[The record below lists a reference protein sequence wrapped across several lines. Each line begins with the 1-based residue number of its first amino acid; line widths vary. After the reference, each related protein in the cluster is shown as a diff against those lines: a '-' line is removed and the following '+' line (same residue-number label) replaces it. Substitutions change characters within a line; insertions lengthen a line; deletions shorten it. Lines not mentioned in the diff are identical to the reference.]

1 MGRGRIGVRAAL
13 AALAVGAVHWCCSRN
28 GAETMEI
35 ITSGAPPF
43 EAELEHLLVF
53 TTKGGDLLSSGTAG
67 ALNEALGGE
76 LAPLVEA
83 DELVGRRGEIVVLHT
98 LGRIPA
104 RRVLLAGIGDPD
116 QAELDDLRNTA
127 ASAARRA
134 REIAGGSLGVAID
147 GEVCGWSREELGSTV
162 AEGLEM
168 GLYRFNRHQA
178 PTKTEHTLDSAAL
191 YGSGPEAIARGVR
204 EGGSL
209 AGAANFARDLANEPS
224 NLLTPTE
231 LAARAEAWAGEHGV
245 EIEIL
250 DEAAAAELGMGSFL
264 GVAAGSHQPARF
276 LVLRHR
282 GGGEEPGLGYCGKGI
297 TFDTG
302 GISIKP
308 AANMEAMKQD
318 MSGAAAVVAAMGAI
332 ADLELPLN
340 VTALAP
346 CTENMPGGAAIKPGD
361 LLTAMNGTTIEVINT
376 DAEGRLVLADAL
388 SYANHLGLLPLI
400 DVATLTGACAVAL
413 GDVATGVMAN
423 DDDLAREV
431 IDAGNTAGE
440 KFWQLPMFREYD
452 EQIRS
457 QVADVK
463 NTGGRLAGAI
473 TAAKFLAKFA
483 GDTPWAHLDMAGT
496 DDASK
501 ARGVFVKGATGIP
514 VRSLVRFA
522 QMRAKGDRT

>member
-1 MGRGRIGVRAAL
+1 MDI
-13 AALAVGAVHWCCSRN
+13 
-28 GAETMEI
+28 T
-35 ITSGAPPF
+35 TSGAAPL
-43 EAELEHLLVF
+43 EAELDHLIVF
-53 TTKGGDLLSSGTAG
+53 TTKGGELITSGTAG
-67 ALNEALGGE
+67 ALNDALDGG
-76 LAPLVEA
+76 LAPLA
-83 DELVGRRGEIVVLHT
+83 DCGELSGARSETVLLHT
-98 LGRIPA
+98 FGRIPA
-104 RRVLLAGIGDPD
+104 GRVVLAGIGAPE
-116 QAELDDLRNTA
+116 QAELDDVRNA
-127 ASAARRA
+127 AARAARRA
-134 REIAGGSLGVAID
+134 RAIAGGTLGVAVD
-147 GEVCGWSREELGSTV
+147 GEGCGWTREQLGSAI
-162 AEGLEM
+162 AEGLEL
-168 GLYRFNRHQA
+168 GLYRFDRHKTPGGA
-178 PTKTEHTLDSAAL
+178 PDKAPNSLSAAVL
-191 YGSGPEAIARGVR
+191 YGSEPAALARGVAQGR
-204 EGGSL
+204 AL

-231 LAARAEAWAGEHGV
+231 LAARAEAWAGGHGV

-250 DEAAAAELGMGSFL
+250 DEAAARELGMGSFL

-282 GGGEEPGLGYCGKGI
+282 GGGDQPGIGYCGKGI

-332 ADLELPLN
+332 ADLNLPLN

-388 SYANHLGLLPLI
+388 SYANHLGLSPLI

-423 DDDLAREV
+423 DDGLAQEV
-431 IDAGNTAGE
+431 IEAGKAAGE
-440 KFWQLPMFREYD
+440 KFWQLPMFSEYD

-483 GDTPWAHLDMAGT
+483 GGTPWAHLDMAGT
-496 DDASK
+496 DDASQT
-501 ARGVFVKGATGIP
+501 RGVFVKGATGIP

-522 QMRAKGDRT
+522 QARAEEDGA

>member
-1 MGRGRIGVRAAL
+1 MDIAT
-13 AALAVGAVHWCCSRN
+13 N
-28 GAETMEI
+28 G
-35 ITSGAPPF
+35 GAPL
-43 EAELEHLLVF
+43 EAELDHLIIF
-53 TTKGGDLLSSGTAG
+53 TTKGDDLISSGTAG
-67 ALNEALGGE
+67 ALNEALDGG
-76 LAPLVEA
+76 LAPLVESG
-83 DELVGRRGEIVVLHT
+83 ELEGGRSETVLLHT
-98 LGRIPA
+98 FDRVPAGR
-104 RRVLLAGIGDPD
+104 VVLAGIGEPERA
-116 QAELDDLRNTA
+116 QLDDVRNA
-127 ASAARRA
+127 AARAARRA
-134 REIAGGSLGVAID
+134 REIGGGTLGVAVD
-147 GEVCGWSREELGSTV
+147 GEGCGWTREELGSAI
-162 AEGLEM
+162 AEGLEL
-168 GLYRFNRHQA
+168 GLYRFDRHQT
-178 PTKTEHTLDSAAL
+178 PTKTPNTLEAATL
-191 YGSGPEAIARGVR
+191 YGSEPGAIARGVA
-204 EGGSL
+204 EGRAL

-224 NLLTPTE
+224 NVLTPTE
-231 LAARAEAWAGEHGV
+231 LAARAEAWAGAHGV

-250 DEAAAAELGMGSFL
+250 DEAAARELGMGSFL

-276 LVLRHR
+276 LILRHR

-318 MSGAAAVVAAMGAI
+318 MSGAAAVVASMGAI
-332 ADLELPLN
+332 ADLGLPVN

-388 SYANHLGLLPLI
+388 SYANHLGLTPLI

-423 DDDLAREV
+423 DDELAREV
-431 IDAGNTAGE
+431 IDAGKAAGE
-440 KFWQLPMFREYD
+440 KFWQLPMFSEYE

-501 ARGVFVKGATGIP
+501 TKGVFVKGATGIP

-522 QMRAKGDRT
+522 QTRAAASEGNGS

>member
-1 MGRGRIGVRAAL
+1 MDISASGQPALEAVADHLLIFATKDDDILEGGALRQFNDALDGGLAPLVKSGELSGTVNETVVVHTFGRTEAPRVVIAGLGPAEKMGLDEIRHAA
-13 AALAVGAVHWCCSRN
+13 AN
-28 GAETMEI
+28 GARRAR
-35 ITSGAPPF
+35 S
-43 EAELEHLLVF
+43 
-53 TTKGGDLLSSGTAG
+53 LSSGT
-67 ALNEALGGE
+67 
-76 LAPLVEA
+76 LAVAVDGKECGFTT
-83 DELVGRRGEIVVLHT
+83 D
-98 LGRIPA
+98 
-104 RRVLLAGIGDPD
+104 
-116 QAELDDLRNTA
+116 
-127 ASAARRA
+127 
-134 REIAGGSLGVAID
+134 EIAGAI
-147 GEVCGWSREELGSTV
+147 T
-162 AEGLEM
+162 EGLDL
-168 GLYRFNRHQA
+168 GLYRFDRHQTPKKA
-178 PTKTEHTLDSAAL
+178 PNVLERASLH
-191 YGSGPEAIARGVR
+191 SGDVAGLEAGIAHGR
-204 EGGSL
+204 SL

-231 LAARAEAWAGEHGV
+231 LANRAEAWAAAHDV
-245 EIEIL
+245 EIEVL

-264 GVAAGSHQPARF
+264 GVAKGSHQPARF
-276 LVLRHR
+276 LIMRHR
-282 GGGEEPGLGYCGKGI
+282 GGGDEPGLGYCGKGI

-318 MSGAAAVVAAMGAI
+318 MSGAAAVVAAMGSI
-332 ADLELPLN
+332 ADLKLPIN

-346 CTENMPGGAAIKPGD
+346 CTENMPGGNAIKPGD
-361 LLTAMNGTTIEVINT
+361 VLTAMNGATIEVINT

-388 SYANHLGLLPLI
+388 SYANHLGLSPLI

-423 DDDLAREV
+423 DDDLAAEV
-431 IDAGNTAGE
+431 IAAGKRAGE
-440 KFWQLPMFREYD
+440 KFWQLPMFPEYD

-473 TAAKFLAKFA
+473 TAAKFLARFA

-501 ARGVFVKGATGIP
+501 TRGTQVKGASGVP

-522 QMRAKGDRT
+522 AARAESS

>member
-1 MGRGRIGVRAAL
+1 MDITASGQPAL
-13 AALAVGAVHWCCSRN
+13 
-28 GAETMEI
+28 
-35 ITSGAPPF
+35 
-43 EAELEHLLVF
+43 EADADHLLIF
-53 TTKGGDLLSSGTAG
+53 ATQDDDMLEGG
-67 ALNEALGGE
+67 ALRQLNDALDGG
-76 LAPLVEA
+76 LAPL
-83 DELVGRRGEIVVLHT
+83 
-98 LGRIPA
+98 
-104 RRVLLAGIGDPD
+104 
-116 QAELDDLRNTA
+116 A
-127 ASAARRA
+127 ASGELSGAVAESVVVHSFGRTSAPRIVIAGLGPAAKLGLDEIRHAAATGARRA
-134 REIAGGSLGVAID
+134 RSLASGALAVAVDGEACGFTIEEIAGAI
-147 GEVCGWSREELGSTV
+147 T
-162 AEGLEM
+162 EGLTL
-168 GLYRFNRHQA
+168 GLYRFDRHQTPSKQPNVLERA
-178 PTKTEHTLDSAAL
+178 ALHSEHSAAVET
-191 YGSGPEAIARGVR
+191 GIA
-204 EGGSL
+204 EGRAL

-231 LAARAEAWAGEHGV
+231 LASRAEAWAGEHGV
-245 EIEIL
+245 EIEVM

-264 GVAAGSHQPARF
+264 GVARGSHQPAKF
-276 LVLRHR
+276 LILRHR
-282 GGGEEPGLGYCGKGI
+282 GGADEPGLGYCGKGI

-346 CTENMPGGAAIKPGD
+346 CTENMPGGNAIKPGD
-361 LLTAMNGTTIEVINT
+361 LLTAMNGATIEVINT

-388 SYANHLGLLPLI
+388 SYANHLGLSPLI

-423 DDDLAREV
+423 DDDLAAEV
-431 IDAGNTAGE
+431 IAAGKRAGE
-440 KFWQLPMFREYD
+440 KFWQLPMFPEYD

-473 TAAKFLAKFA
+473 TAAKFLARFA

-501 ARGVFVKGATGIP
+501 TRGTQVKGASGVP

-522 QMRAKGDRT
+522 AARAAAST

>member
-1 MGRGRIGVRAAL
+1 MDIA
-13 AALAVGAVHWCCSRN
+13 
-28 GAETMEI
+28 
-35 ITSGAPPF
+35 TSGLAPL
-43 EAELEHLLVF
+43 EAEVDHLIVF
-53 TTKGGDLLSSGTAG
+53 TTEGDDLLTSGTAG
-67 ALNEALGGE
+67 ALNDALGGG
-76 LAPLVEA
+76 LAPLAESG
-83 DELVGRRGEIVVLHT
+83 ELEGAHNETVLLHT
-98 LGRIPA
+98 LGRVPA
-104 RRVLLAGIGDPD
+104 GRVVLAGLGPPE
-116 QAELDDLRNTA
+116 QLELDHVRNA
-127 ASAARRA
+127 AARAARRA
-134 REIAGGSLGVAID
+134 REIGGGTLGVAVD
-147 GEVCGWSREELGSTV
+147 GEGCGWTREQLGSAI

-168 GLYRFNRHQA
+168 GLYRFDRHQA
-178 PTKTEHTLDSAAL
+178 ATKTPKTLDAATL
-191 YGSGPEAIARGVR
+191 FGSEPGAIGRGVTQGR
-204 EGGSL
+204 AL

-245 EIEIL
+245 DIEIL
-250 DEAAAAELGMGSFL
+250 DEAAARELGMGSFL

-276 LVLRHR
+276 LVMRHR
-282 GGGEEPGLGYCGKGI
+282 GGGDEPGLAYCGKGI

-332 ADLELPLN
+332 ADLNLPLN

-388 SYANHLGLLPLI
+388 SYANHLGLSPLV

-423 DDDLAREV
+423 DDDLAQEV
-431 IDAGNTAGE
+431 IAAGKIAGE
-440 KFWQLPMFREYD
+440 KFWQLPMFSEYD

-501 ARGVFVKGATGIP
+501 TRGVFVKGATGIP
-514 VRSLVRFA
+514 VRSLVRLA
-522 QMRAKGDRT
+522 QTRAEESGS

>member
-1 MGRGRIGVRAAL
+1 MDITASGQPALEAAADHLLIFATKDDDILEGGALRQLNDALDGGL
-13 AALAVGAVHWCCSRN
+13 APLVKSGELSGAVNETVVVHTFGRTEASRVVIAGLGPAEKIGLDEIRHAAAN
-28 GAETMEI
+28 GARRAR
-35 ITSGAPPF
+35 S
-43 EAELEHLLVF
+43 
-53 TTKGGDLLSSGTAG
+53 LSSGT
-67 ALNEALGGE
+67 
-76 LAPLVEA
+76 LAVAVDGKECGFST
-83 DELVGRRGEIVVLHT
+83 D
-98 LGRIPA
+98 
-104 RRVLLAGIGDPD
+104 
-116 QAELDDLRNTA
+116 
-127 ASAARRA
+127 
-134 REIAGGSLGVAID
+134 EIAGAI
-147 GEVCGWSREELGSTV
+147 T
-162 AEGLEM
+162 EGLDL
-168 GLYRFNRHQA
+168 GLYRFDRHQTPKKA
-178 PTKTEHTLDSAAL
+178 PNVLQRGSLHSDNVAAV
-191 YGSGPEAIARGVR
+191 EAGIAHGR
-204 EGGSL
+204 SL

-231 LAARAEAWAGEHGV
+231 LANRAEAWAADHNV
-245 EIEIL
+245 EIEVL

-264 GVAAGSHQPARF
+264 GVAKGSHQPARF
-276 LVLRHR
+276 LIMRHR
-282 GGGEEPGLGYCGKGI
+282 GGGDEPGLGYCGKGI

-318 MSGAAAVVAAMGAI
+318 MSGAAAVVAAMGSI
-332 ADLELPLN
+332 ADLQLPIN

-346 CTENMPGGAAIKPGD
+346 CTENMPGGNAIKPGD
-361 LLTAMNGTTIEVINT
+361 VLTAMNGATIEVINT

-388 SYANHLGLLPLI
+388 SYANHLGLSPLI

-423 DDDLAREV
+423 DDDLAAEV
-431 IDAGNTAGE
+431 IEAGKRAGE
-440 KFWQLPMFREYD
+440 KFWQLPMFPEYD

-473 TAAKFLAKFA
+473 TAAKFLARFA

-501 ARGVFVKGATGIP
+501 TRGTQVKGASGVP

-522 QMRAKGDRT
+522 AARAESS

>member
-1 MGRGRIGVRAAL
+1 MDITASGQPALEAAADHLLIFATKDDDILEGGALRQLNDALDGGL
-13 AALAVGAVHWCCSRN
+13 APLVKSGELSGAVNETVVVHTFGRTEASRVVIAGLGPAEKIGLDEIRHAAAN
-28 GAETMEI
+28 GARRAR
-35 ITSGAPPF
+35 S
-43 EAELEHLLVF
+43 
-53 TTKGGDLLSSGTAG
+53 LSSGT
-67 ALNEALGGE
+67 
-76 LAPLVEA
+76 LAVAVDGKECGFST
-83 DELVGRRGEIVVLHT
+83 D
-98 LGRIPA
+98 
-104 RRVLLAGIGDPD
+104 
-116 QAELDDLRNTA
+116 
-127 ASAARRA
+127 
-134 REIAGGSLGVAID
+134 EIAGAI
-147 GEVCGWSREELGSTV
+147 T
-162 AEGLEM
+162 EGLDL
-168 GLYRFNRHQA
+168 GLYRFDRHQTPKKA
-178 PTKTEHTLDSAAL
+178 PNVLQRGSLHSDNVAAV
-191 YGSGPEAIARGVR
+191 EAGIAHGR
-204 EGGSL
+204 SL

-231 LAARAEAWAGEHGV
+231 LANRAEAWAADHNV
-245 EIEIL
+245 EIEVL

-264 GVAAGSHQPARF
+264 GVAKGSHQPARF
-276 LVLRHR
+276 LIMRHR
-282 GGGEEPGLGYCGKGI
+282 GGGDEPGLGYCGKGI

-318 MSGAAAVVAAMGAI
+318 MSGAAAVVAAMGSI
-332 ADLELPLN
+332 ADLQLPIN

-346 CTENMPGGAAIKPGD
+346 CTENMPGGNAIKPGD
-361 LLTAMNGTTIEVINT
+361 VLTAMNGATIEVINT

-388 SYANHLGLLPLI
+388 SYANHLGLSPLI

-423 DDDLAREV
+423 DDDLAAEV
-431 IDAGNTAGE
+431 IEAGKRAGE
-440 KFWQLPMFREYD
+440 KFWQLPMFPEYD

-473 TAAKFLAKFA
+473 TAAKFLARFA

-501 ARGVFVKGATGIP
+501 TRGTQVKGATGVP

-522 QMRAKGDRT
+522 AARAESS

>member
-1 MGRGRIGVRAAL
+1 MDIA
-13 AALAVGAVHWCCSRN
+13 
-28 GAETMEI
+28 
-35 ITSGAPPF
+35 TSGSAPL
-43 EAELEHLLVF
+43 EAAVDHLIVF
-53 TTKGGDLLSSGTAG
+53 TTKGDDLLTSGTPG
-67 ALNEALGGE
+67 ALNDALGRG
-76 LAPLVEA
+76 LAPLAESG
-83 DELVGRRGEIVVLHT
+83 ELEGAHNETVLLHTFGRVPAGRVVLAG
-98 LGRIPA
+98 LGTPEK
-104 RRVLLAGIGDPD
+104 L
-116 QAELDDLRNTA
+116 ELDHVRNA
-127 ASAARRA
+127 AARAARRA
-134 REIAGGSLGVAID
+134 REIGGGTLGVAVD
-147 GEVCGWSREELGSTV
+147 GEGCGWTREELGSAI

-168 GLYRFNRHQA
+168 GLYRFDRHQA
-178 PTKTEHTLDSAAL
+178 ATKKPKTLDAATL
-191 YGSGPEAIARGVR
+191 FGSDPGAIGRGVSQGR
-204 EGGSL
+204 AL

-224 NLLTPTE
+224 NVLTPTE
-231 LAARAEAWAGEHGV
+231 LAARAEAWAGQHGV

-250 DEAAAAELGMGSFL
+250 DEAAARELGMGSFL

-276 LVLRHR
+276 IVMRHR
-282 GGGEEPGLGYCGKGI
+282 GGGAEPGLGYCGKGI

-332 ADLELPLN
+332 ADLNLPLN

-388 SYANHLGLLPLI
+388 SYANHLGLSPLV

-423 DDDLAREV
+423 DDDLAQEV
-431 IDAGNTAGE
+431 IAAGKIAGE
-440 KFWQLPMFREYD
+440 KFWQLPMFSEYD

-501 ARGVFVKGATGIP
+501 TRGVFVKGATGIP
-514 VRSLVRFA
+514 VRSLVRLA
-522 QMRAKGDRT
+522 QTRANDRAEESGS

>member
-1 MGRGRIGVRAAL
+1 MDITASGQPALEAAADHLLIFATKDDDILDGGVLRQLNDAL
-13 AALAVGAVHWCCSRN
+13 DGGLAPLVQSGELSGAVNETVVVHTFGQTEAPRAIIAGLGPAEKMTLDEIRHAAAN
-28 GAETMEI
+28 GARRAR
-35 ITSGAPPF
+35 S
-43 EAELEHLLVF
+43 
-53 TTKGGDLLSSGTAG
+53 LSSGTLAI
-67 ALNEALGGE
+67 AVDGE
-76 LAPLVEA
+76 ECGFST
-83 DELVGRRGEIVVLHT
+83 D
-98 LGRIPA
+98 
-104 RRVLLAGIGDPD
+104 
-116 QAELDDLRNTA
+116 
-127 ASAARRA
+127 
-134 REIAGGSLGVAID
+134 EIAGAI
-147 GEVCGWSREELGSTV
+147 T
-162 AEGLEM
+162 EGLDL
-168 GLYRFNRHQA
+168 GLYRFDRHQT
-178 PTKTEHTLDSAAL
+178 PTKTPNVLERTSLHSDNVAGVQA
-191 YGSGPEAIARGVR
+191 GIAHGHA
-204 EGGSL
+204 L

-231 LAARAEAWAGEHGV
+231 LANRAEAWAGEHDV
-245 EIEIL
+245 EIEVL

-264 GVAAGSHQPARF
+264 GVAKGSHQPARF
-276 LVLRHR
+276 LIMRHR
-282 GGGEEPGLGYCGKGI
+282 GGGDEPGLGYCGKGI

-318 MSGAAAVVAAMGAI
+318 MSGAAAVVASMGAI
-332 ADLELPLN
+332 SDLKLPIN

-346 CTENMPGGAAIKPGD
+346 CTENMPGGNAIKPGD
-361 LLTAMNGTTIEVINT
+361 VLTAMNGATIEVINT

-388 SYANHLGLLPLI
+388 SYANHLGLSPLI

-423 DDDLAREV
+423 DDDLAAEV
-431 IDAGNTAGE
+431 IEAGKRAGE
-440 KFWQLPMFREYD
+440 KFWQLPMFAEYD

-473 TAAKFLAKFA
+473 TAAKFLARFA

-501 ARGVFVKGATGIP
+501 TRGTQVKGASGVP

-522 QMRAKGDRT
+522 AARAEASA